1 MQKNLSQQAGTNLTK
16 QPTKV
21 FALGGLEEI
30 GKNTYCIEHN
40 EELIIIDAGV
50 KFPSK
55 QLLGVSA
62 VIPNYQYLK
71 DNETKIKAL
80 FITHGH
86 EDHIGGIPYL
96 LKQVNI
102 KQIYA
107 PLLATA
113 LIEERLKEF
122 ALPQKPNIRS
132 INSESIIRTK
142 NFIVSF
148 FAVNHS
154 IPDAFGLAIYT
165 PNGLFVTTGDYK
177 FDWTPLGHN
186 VELEKLA
193 QMGREGVKLLMADS
207 TNAEIS
213 GYTITEQVIVDNLRQ
228 LFVKAP
234 GRILFSTFA
243 SNVHRIQKI
252 LEITSSLNR
261 KILVIGRSLDKIIKI
276 IYRMGHLNINKDV
289 FVTKKSIKKYN
300 KNLVIICTG
309 SQGEN
314 LAALSRIANNEH
326 TDIKIQQN
334 DTVILSS
341 SAIPGNYESVQTLV
355 NNLIFLG
362 ATVYENDANFKIH
375 SSGHASQ
382 EEQKLLFK
390 LLKPQFFFPMH
401 GDFRMLK
408 CHKDTAVSTGLLP
421 ENVFLCANGDQ
432 LNIQGDKAW
441 IGKRINAEPVYV
453 DGAGISSESA
463 YLVRD
468 RDSLSRDG
476 LIAVVITIDTKS
488 NSLISDPKII
498 SRGCFYVSKN
508 SSLIWSMMNI
518 VKKKVQEALSSKK
531 PTFSLIKI
539 KIKEGLSPF
548 IYNQKRRNPLIIP
561 VILNKI

>member
-1 MQKNLSQQAGTNLTK
+1 MQKNLSQQAGTNLTP

-122 ALPQKPNIRS
+122 ELPQKPNMRS

-186 VELEKLA
+186 FELEKLA

-326 TDIKIQQN
+326 ADIKIQQN

-408 CHKDTAVSTGLLP
+408 CHKDTAVSTGLRP

>member
-186 VELEKLA
+186 FELEKLA

-326 TDIKIQQN
+326 TDIKIHQN

>member
-1 MQKNLSQQAGTNLTK
+1 
-16 QPTKV
+16 
-21 FALGGLEEI
+21 
-30 GKNTYCIEHN
+30 
-40 EELIIIDAGV
+40 
-50 KFPSK
+50 
-55 QLLGVSA
+55 
-62 VIPNYQYLK
+62 
-71 DNETKIKAL
+71 
-80 FITHGH
+80 
-86 EDHIGGIPYL
+86 
-96 LKQVNI
+96 
-102 KQIYA
+102 
-107 PLLATA
+107 
-113 LIEERLKEF
+113 
-122 ALPQKPNIRS
+122 
-132 INSESIIRTK
+132 
-142 NFIVSF
+142 
-148 FAVNHS
+148 
-154 IPDAFGLAIYT
+154 
-165 PNGLFVTTGDYK
+165 
-177 FDWTPLGHN
+177 
-186 VELEKLA
+186 
-193 QMGREGVKLLMADS
+193 MGREGVKLLMADS

-432 LNIQGDKAW
+432 LNIQGDKA
-441 IGKRINAEPVYV
+441 
-453 DGAGISSESA
+453 
-463 YLVRD
+463 
-468 RDSLSRDG
+468 
-476 LIAVVITIDTKS
+476 
-488 NSLISDPKII
+488 
-498 SRGCFYVSKN
+498 
-508 SSLIWSMMNI
+508 
-518 VKKKVQEALSSKK
+518 
-531 PTFSLIKI
+531 
-539 KIKEGLSPF
+539 
-548 IYNQKRRNPLIIP
+548 
-561 VILNKI
+561 

>member
-177 FDWTPLGHN
+177 FD
-186 VELEKLA
+186 
-193 QMGREGVKLLMADS
+193 
-207 TNAEIS
+207 
-213 GYTITEQVIVDNLRQ
+213 
-228 LFVKAP
+228 
-234 GRILFSTFA
+234 
-243 SNVHRIQKI
+243 
-252 LEITSSLNR
+252 
-261 KILVIGRSLDKIIKI
+261 
-276 IYRMGHLNINKDV
+276 
-289 FVTKKSIKKYN
+289 
-300 KNLVIICTG
+300 
-309 SQGEN
+309 
-314 LAALSRIANNEH
+314 
-326 TDIKIQQN
+326 
-334 DTVILSS
+334 
-341 SAIPGNYESVQTLV
+341 
-355 NNLIFLG
+355 
-362 ATVYENDANFKIH
+362 
-375 SSGHASQ
+375 
-382 EEQKLLFK
+382 
-390 LLKPQFFFPMH
+390 
-401 GDFRMLK
+401 
-408 CHKDTAVSTGLLP
+408 
-421 ENVFLCANGDQ
+421 
-432 LNIQGDKAW
+432 
-441 IGKRINAEPVYV
+441 
-453 DGAGISSESA
+453 
-463 YLVRD
+463 
-468 RDSLSRDG
+468 
-476 LIAVVITIDTKS
+476 
-488 NSLISDPKII
+488 
-498 SRGCFYVSKN
+498 
-508 SSLIWSMMNI
+508 
-518 VKKKVQEALSSKK
+518 
-531 PTFSLIKI
+531 
-539 KIKEGLSPF
+539 
-548 IYNQKRRNPLIIP
+548 
-561 VILNKI
+561 

>member
-1 MQKNLSQQAGTNLTK
+1 MQKNLSQQAGTNLTP

-122 ALPQKPNIRS
+122 ALPQKPNMRS

-186 VELEKLA
+186 FELEKLA

-326 TDIKIQQN
+326 ADIKIQQN